1 MLRFFVL
8 AIVLAFAPGSLQ
20 LSVRQDATVLDASLG
35 VSLNTQR
42 DWAESCPYIPLAI
55 YKPPPLRCKINQVR
69 SPLAVQSALTEG
81 LL

>member
-1 MLRFFVL
+1 MLRSFALAVVL
-8 AIVLAFAPGSLQ
+8 ALASGSSQ

-55 YKPPPLRCKINQVR
+55 YKPPPLQCKITQVR
-69 SPLAVQSALTEG
+69 TFPADVKRID
-81 LL
+81 